1 MSLAQRS
8 LTFGIQENVPKKKVA
23 GDERKR
29 LGVIQPSAQKQSR
42 LLLSSNGGLRVHSPS
57 RGKKRKNDENS
68 CQTKPKRAD
77 GIFEDPVQ
85 PAKKQK
91 TFASIAVQTDDSAPV
106 AILTPRTPVASKS
119 SSEPSAASKTDAGT
133 KCSTLDMLT
142 CDTPPPEYWESLA
155 EKRREALEE
164 TLEENH
170 KLHEENASLQKEVT
184 VLKEENKLL
193 EEMVEEA
200 KGLAEMVQELTGQA
214 ESEAAAEDSS
224 SDKQTEDL

>member
-8 LTFGIQENVPKKKVA
+8 LTFGNQENVPKKKV
-23 GDERKR
+23 GSDERKR
-29 LGVIQPSAQKQSR
+29 LGVIQPSAPKQSR
-42 LLLSSNGGLRVHSPS
+42 LLLSSNGSLRVHSPG

-68 CQTKPKRAD
+68 VHMKPKRAD

-91 TFASIAVQTDDSAPV
+91 TFASIAVQTDDSAAPV
-106 AILTPRTPVASKS
+106 AIITPRTPVASKA
-119 SSEPSAASKTDAGT
+119 SSEPSAGSKTDA
-133 KCSTLDMLT
+133 KPRCSTLDMLT
-142 CDTPPPEYWESLA
+142 CDTPPPEYWEGLA

-170 KLHEENASLQKEVT
+170 KLHEENATLKQEVT

-214 ESEAAAEDSS
+214 SEEDSP
-224 SDKQTEDL
+224 SDRQTEDV